1 MRDWSLL
8 RAVNNRISRRNLL
21 LLLLLSVIVLFAFW
35 FMGKSTIFRR
45 DRTWET
51 MQSRATW
58 RVAIDPSFPPF
69 EQLNEQNQVVGYDV
83 DLAEAMAQSWGM
95 KLEIVP
101 TSFDSLIDAL
111 LAGHVDS
118 VLSALPY
125 DPRLTQDVSY
135 STAYFESG
143 IMLVVR
149 NNSPIQKIEELGDN
163 SIIAV
168 ELGSAGDVITRRW
181 QREKAATTVKRF
193 ETPEDAIAALQNDP
207 TIDALLIDN
216 VSLRI
221 AQGRGAAIRSVG
233 AALESNPYVIAMPL
247 GAFELQKKVEDSLLT
262 MRTAND
268 FTTIEAQWFGKGETK
283 P

>member
-1 MRDWSLL
+1 MREWSLL
-8 RAVNNRISRRNLL
+8 RAVNKRISQRNLL
-21 LLLLLSVIVLFAFW
+21 LLLLLSVIVLLAFW

-233 AALESNPYVIAMPL
+233 ASLESNPYVIAMPL
-247 GAFELQKKVEDSLLT
+247 GAFDLQKKVEDSLLT
-262 MRTAND
+262 LRTANG
-268 FTTIEAQWFGKGETK
+268 FAAIETHWFGKGETK

>member
-8 RAVNNRISRRNLL
+8 RAVNNRISLRNLL
-21 LLLLLSVIVLFAFW
+21 LLLLLSVIVLLAFW

-51 MQSRATW
+51 MQSQATW

-83 DLAEAMAQSWGM
+83 DLAEAMSQSWGM

-181 QREKAATTVKRF
+181 QREKATTTVKRF

-247 GAFELQKKVEDSLLT
+247 GAFELQKKVEDSLLA
-262 MRTAND
+262 MRTANG
-268 FTTIEAQWFGKGETK
+268 FATIEAQWFGKGETK

>member
-1 MRDWSLL
+1 MREWSLL
-8 RAVNNRISRRNLL
+8 RAVNKRISQRNLL
-21 LLLLLSVIVLFAFW
+21 LLLLLSVIVLLALW

-45 DRTWET
+45 DRTWEI

-58 RVAIDPSFPPF
+58 RVAVDPSFPPF

-193 ETPEDAIAALQNDP
+193 ETPEDAIAALQNDS

-233 AALESNPYVIAMPL
+233 ASLESNPYVIAMPL
-247 GAFELQKKVEDSLLT
+247 GAFELQKQVEDSLLT
-262 MRTAND
+262 MRTTNGFA
-268 FTTIEAQWFGKGETK
+268 TIEAQWFGKAETK

>member
-1 MRDWSLL
+1 MRDWRLL
-8 RAVNNRISRRNLL
+8 RAVNKRISQRNLL
-21 LLLLLSVIVLFAFW
+21 LLLLLSVIVLLAFW

-51 MQSRATW
+51 MQSQATW

-83 DLAEAMAQSWGM
+83 DLAEVMAQSWGM

-247 GAFELQKKVEDSLLT
+247 GAFALQKKVEDSLLT
-262 MRTAND
+262 MRTANG
-268 FTTIEAQWFGKGETK
+268 FATIEAQWFGKAETK

>member
-1 MRDWSLL
+1 MRDWRLL
-8 RAVNNRISRRNLL
+8 RAVNKRISQRNLL
-21 LLLLLSVIVLFAFW
+21 LLLLLSVIVLLAFW

-58 RVAIDPSFPPF
+58 RVAVDPSFPPF

-247 GAFELQKKVEDSLLT
+247 GAFELQKKVKDSLLT
-262 MRTAND
+262 MRTANG
-268 FTTIEAQWFGKGETK
+268 FATIEAQWFGKGETK